1 MSPYT
6 QRAQLAAYRSVDAH
20 GVVANGDPHALV
32 LTLFDAVLGRLT
44 TARSCIEQG
53 DTVRKAGLLH
63 SSVVLLGE
71 LRGSLDLQTG
81 GSLAR
86 NLSDLYEYM
95 THRLVHANL
104 HDDTAAVSE
113 VSGLLGEIR
122 NAWAAIGPEVRGA
135 KPAQVAVG

>member
-6 QRAQLAAYRSVDAH
+6 KSAQLAAYRSVGAH
-20 GVVANGDPHALV
+20 GVIANSDPHSLV

-44 TARSCIEQG
+44 MAHSCIEKA
-53 DTVRKAGLLH
+53 DIVRKAGLLH

-71 LRGSLDLQTG
+71 LRGSLDLQSG

-95 THRLVHANL
+95 TRRLVHANAN
-104 HDDTAAVSE
+104 DDVTAIME
-113 VSGLLGEIR
+113 VQGLLRDIR
-122 NAWAAIGPEVRGA
+122 EAWAAIGPEVRGQSA
-135 KPAQVAVG
+135 GAATG

>member
-6 QRAQLAAYRSVDAH
+6 QSAQLAAYRSVDAH
-20 GVVANGDPHALV
+20 GVVASSDPHALV

-44 TARSCIEQG
+44 MARSCVEKG
-53 DTVRKAGLLH
+53 DIVRKAGLLH

-95 THRLVHANL
+95 TRQLVHANASN
-104 HDDTAAVSE
+104 DVAAITE
-113 VSGLLGEIR
+113 VQGLLREIR
-122 NAWAAIGPEVRGA
+122 EAWAAIGPEVRGHTA
-135 KPAQVAVG
+135 KATTT